1 MIIPVIKF
9 SADEILGSDDSEEIC
24 EGAGDD
30 IGADHDDEDDDELT
44 TPHSSLLHS
53 LPVSQQLSLTPL
65 TVPLHCSWRTSRNYT
80 SVTSP

>member
-30 IGADHDDEDDDELT
+30 IGADHDDENDDELHYT
-44 TPHSSLLHS
+44 TLPTTAPSASQSTTEPHSSYSSAALFLAHI
-53 LPVSQQLSLTPL
+53 T
-65 TVPLHCSWRTSRNYT
+65 
-80 SVTSP
+80 